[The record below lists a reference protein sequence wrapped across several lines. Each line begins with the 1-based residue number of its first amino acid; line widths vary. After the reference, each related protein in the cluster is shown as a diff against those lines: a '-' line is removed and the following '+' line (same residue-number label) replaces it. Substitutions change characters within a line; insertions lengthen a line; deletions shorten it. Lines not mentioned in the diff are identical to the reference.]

1 MKKPA
6 AITIVQIICIVFLVM
21 GCAGLCISIWQGIR
35 NGQFF
40 SRLFTIGVG
49 IAIVVSPL
57 VYALR
62 GLRQRKPYGRWLA
75 LAVLLAWLGFN
86 LYQNPNPFRYK
97 DIKSSGPLPTFDI
110 KPEEQGGAVFAHA
123 TIQLGL
129 LVLILNLLFSKS
141 VKQYFQ
147 KEEPTEP
154 NQCSAASAGD
164 GGQRQ

>member
-62 GLRQRKPYGRWLA
+62 GLRQRKPYGRWVA
-75 LAVLLAWLGFN
+75 LAILLAWLGFN
-86 LYQNPNPFRYK
+86 FYQNPNPFRYK
-97 DIKSSGPLPTFDI
+97 EIRSSGPLPTFEI
-110 KPEEQGGAVFAHA
+110 KPGEQGGAVIAHA
-123 TIQLGL
+123 TIQIGL
-129 LVLILNLLFSKS
+129 AVLILNLLFSRS
-141 VKQYFQ
+141 VKRYFQ
-147 KEEPTEP
+147 KEEPSEA
-154 NQCSAASAGD
+154 NKCSAAVAGD
-164 GGQRQ
+164 GRQHQ